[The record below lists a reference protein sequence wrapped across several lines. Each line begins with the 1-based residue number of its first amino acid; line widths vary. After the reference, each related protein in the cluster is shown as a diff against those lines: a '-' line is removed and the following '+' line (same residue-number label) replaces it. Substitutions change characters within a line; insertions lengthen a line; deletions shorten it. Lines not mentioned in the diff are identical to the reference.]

1 MMRNYIEKSTY
12 CGIIF
17 IHGKGG
23 SMLVGTKIFLIR
35 GWQVLF
41 CEKKYYT
48 NAYILGREDV
58 NSCAKVTQKSHKQW
72 STTNNNDSGV

>member
-35 GWQVLF
+35 G
-41 CEKKYYT
+41 
-48 NAYILGREDV
+48 DV
-58 NSCAKVTQKSHKQW
+58 NSWVAS
-72 STTNNNDSGV
+72 SIL